1 MAGVEG
7 TEDGER
13 MTGMKMSFKPG
24 KVDKYLEQVV
34 EAGVSIDAAVDRALG
49 EASDVIL
56 EGMGRRAP
64 ILTGYLM
71 SRIGVLEAGQD
82 GNYHFVD
89 VGVDFRDRNSI
100 LYAVFVEFGAP
111 HRPAQPFLRPTF
123 DEDKNKIRKA
133 LRDSLKM
140 EMK

>member
-1 MAGVEG
+1 
-7 TEDGER
+7 

-34 EAGVSIDAAVDRALG
+34 EAGRSIDEAVDRALG
-49 EASDVIL
+49 KAADVAI
-56 EGMGRRAP
+56 EGMERRVP
-64 ILTGYLM
+64 VRTGNLA
-71 SRIGVLEAGQD
+71 RHIGLLKAGQD

-111 HRPAQPFLRPTF
+111 HRPAQPFLRPAF
-123 DEDKNKIRKA
+123 DEGKNAIRKA
-133 LRDSLKM
+133 LRDSLK
-140 EMK
+140 EDGAI